1 MNTIESFDYCD
12 PLFGGSNICCLL
24 FIIFK
29 DICSIIP
36 GMMIRCDFPTSLP
49 QLVLAALLGRFV
61 ADRLGRVD
69 MQLGVA
75 FSGQQE
81 DFWLDQ

>member
-1 MNTIESFDYCD
+1 VTFQHVSTTS
-12 PLFGGSNICCLL
+12 L
-24 FIIFK
+24 
-29 DICSIIP
+29 
-36 GMMIRCDFPTSLP
+36 SLP